1 VEGLT
6 SYKNSGSYLSIVEY
20 FTGYRIIVP
29 LVHSTAQEIAQ
40 IIERQIISTFGPPL
54 LMISDGGTNLLKSKK
69 VKELLTFYGIQDH
82 ITTPYHPAS
91 HGRIEVS
98 HQAITNLLKM
108 SSDSLKKP
116 WFELCAFVQLALNC
130 RPSSI
135 LGGKTPMYF
144 MFGTENS
151 YRRRKNLKL
160 SDIPNVKEQEEIWKL
175 HDRACKEVLRSYNAL
190 RNHKYEKLG
199 GKMVYY
205 NPGDFVWA
213 KNFVPAPKMK
223 MRTRYLTE
231 PLEVLKDY
239 GKAILAKNHL
249 GIIYKLHKDNVKRYN
264 AENIELY
271 LALPLKTRIKLGA
284 HFNEKDL
291 QDYYNLVNTE
301 LDEPILS
308 GTPEKIDESDQTAID
323 SGSDPIKEIDEEG
336 SDDDE
341 ELDVADESDEL
352 LPSSEKTNP
361 IISKPN
367 NPLEP
372 LIRIF
377 RPKPEKN
384 GPKNPKKPDQPLHMR
399 LRNRV
404 KETLKEIKS
413 PFRKKMPKAK
423 RVRFDE
429 DVQVQYV

>member
-1 VEGLT
+1 
-6 SYKNSGSYLSIVEY
+6 
-20 FTGYRIIVP
+20 
-29 LVHSTAQEIAQ
+29 
-40 IIERQIISTFGPPL
+40 
-54 LMISDGGTNLLKSKK
+54 MISDGGTNLLKSKK

-175 HDRACKEVLRSYNAL
+175 HDKACKEVLRSYNAL

-308 GTPEKIDESDQTAID
+308 GTPEKIDESDQTAIN
-323 SGSDPIKEIDEEG
+323 SESDPIKEIDEEG

-377 RPKPEKN
+377 RPKPEKT

-429 DVQVQYV
+429 DVQVQYVLALK